1 MLLSRENGSAE
12 ANAEWTGIRAITGND
27 SKDRGEFFEGTR
39 INWRVRRNGFHDRGS
54 RAREAIYPPLGVT
67 KATPSGGGFFTFEF

>member
-1 MLLSRENGSAE
+1 MLLSREYGPAE
-12 ANAEWTGIRAITGND
+12 ADEELTGVRANTGND

-39 INWRVRRNGFHDRGS
+39 INWRVGRNGFHDRGS
-54 RAREAIYPPLGVT
+54 RAREAIYPPMGVT